1 MTQIYCGVDV
11 SKAWLDSYVATSAS
25 DGVSGR
31 FENTAEGIGELLAF
45 ARRHGSGLVVMEA
58 SGSVERLAYGLLW
71 QADMPCALVNPRNVR
86 FYAKAMGYLEKTDRI
101 DARVIARY
109 ADGKTLVPT
118 PPPSLAQQR
127 LTALCARLSQ
137 VTSDLVTQKQRL
149 HTACET
155 FAREGILELIAVLK
169 AQSRKLSDE
178 IASMIDDDPLWQ
190 ALAETFSRYKGVA
203 SRTVAVVMAYLPEIG
218 LISNRAI
225 SKLVGL
231 APLAD
236 DSGKRQGKRSIRG
249 GRTNVRNLL
258 FLVAGI
264 VAKYQPDFI
273 AFRQRLLLKGK
284 SKMQVRIALA
294 HKLIVRLN
302 AKARDIRAIMQI
314 TA

>member
-25 DGVSGR
+25 DGVFGR
-31 FENTAEGIGELLAF
+31 FENTAEGIGDLQGF
-45 ARRHGSGLVVMEA
+45 ARQHGAGLVVMEA
-58 SGSVERLAYGLLW
+58 SGSAERLAYSLLW

-109 ADGKTLVPT
+109 ADAKVLVPS

-149 HTACET
+149 HTAYES
-155 FAREGILELIAVLK
+155 FAQEGILELIAVLK
-169 AQSRKLSDE
+169 AQSRKLSEE

-190 ALAETFSRYKGVA
+190 ALAETFSSYKGVA
-203 SRTVAVVMAYLPEIG
+203 SRTIAVVMAYLPEIG

-249 GRTNVRNLL
+249 GRTSVRNIL

-264 VAKYQPDFI
+264 VAKYEPDFI

-302 AKARDIRAIMQI
+302 AKARDIRELMQI